1 VVFKRRSP
9 RSFLHWLKNLAYPDG
24 GWQRA
29 GSYVW
34 HRLRRLPDSP
44 ERIAKGIA
52 AGVFVSFTPLFGL
65 HFLAAASLAWVLRG
79 NILAALL
86 GTFFGNPFT
95 FPLIVVSAMETG
107 SLILGRGHMAT
118 PRRVMRGFKNVWTEI
133 GDNLTALVTPTGF
146 NWDQTRDFLADVFL
160 PYMLG
165 GMVLGSVV
173 GVAAYFVS
181 LPIIRAYRARRAR
194 KLQQRF
200 ERARQK
206 AEKTATDG
214 RRRK

>member
-1 VVFKRRSP
+1 M
-9 RSFLHWLKNLAYPDG
+9 AYPDG

-34 HRLRRLPDSP
+34 HRLRRLPDTP
-44 ERIAKGIA
+44 ERVAKGIA
-52 AGVFVSFTPLFGL
+52 AGVLVSFLPLFGF
-65 HFLAAASLAWVLRG
+65 HFLSAAAVAWVLRG

-107 SLILGRGHMAT
+107 SLILGRGHMVN
-118 PRRVMRGFKNVWTEI
+118 PRRVMGGFKDVWHEI
-133 GDNLTALVTPTGF
+133 WANLHAIITPAQA
-146 NWDQTRDFLADVFL
+146 NWDGTRAFFADVFL

-165 GMVLGSVV
+165 GIIVGSVV
-173 GVAAYFVS
+173 AVASYFVS
-181 LPIIRAYRARRAR
+181 LPVIRAYRARRQR

-200 ERARQK
+200 ERARRAVGPGK
-206 AEKTATDG
+206 AETG
-214 RRRK
+214 RGK

>member
-1 VVFKRRSP
+1 M
-9 RSFLHWLKNLAYPDG
+9 AYPDG

-52 AGVFVSFTPLFGL
+52 AGVMVSFLPLFGL
-65 HFLAAASLAWVLRG
+65 HFLSAAALAWVLRG

-95 FPLIVVSAMETG
+95 FPLILVSAMETG
-107 SLILGRGHMAT
+107 SLILGQGHMAT
-118 PRRVMRGFKNVWTEI
+118 PGRVIHGFKSAWSEISANVE
-133 GDNLTALVTPTGF
+133 AVFTPASAS
-146 NWDQTRDFLADVFL
+146 WDQSHAFFSEVFL

-165 GMVLGSVV
+165 GSIVGS
-173 GVAAYFVS
+173 GVAVGAYFVS
-181 LPIIRAYRARRAR
+181 LPIIRAYRARRQR
-194 KLQQRF
+194 KLQKRF
-200 ERARQK
+200 ERARQ
-206 AEKTATDG
+206 AAQQTSRG
-214 RRRK
+214 N